1 MKLSSMTIY
10 IIGLAFAMIALS
22 FALFMHV
29 LPESQHAQYYKD
41 ATDKLNTE
49 ASKMKQAE
57 ERVRKAKEL
66 VLAKATDWRSIAAT
80 RTPPDTLA
88 AGGIDL
94 NRNAFQLTVDTKAY
108 RNNIQRAVNAQVR
121 KGGVKVINGPYVQ
134 GVDPS
139 APATSVLASFYN
151 YPALGFP
158 AVIFDLGTVTVQ
170 GTYGEIMKNI
180 QAYKS
185 MPHYLAVTDGLRIDG
200 TSPNLTATYNLS
212 IVGLLRS
219 TVINGQAP
227 EGAGGGNGGGGGAGP
242 MGPAGMGM
250 PGAKSGKPGISGA
263 GPGR

>member
-10 IIGLAFAMIALS
+10 IMGLAFAMIALS

-29 LPESQHAQYYKD
+29 LPENQHTQYYND

-49 ASKMKQAE
+49 AAKMKQAE
-57 ERVRKAKEL
+57 DRVRKAKEL
-66 VLAKATDWRSIAAT
+66 VLAKAVEWRSIAAT

-108 RNNIQRAVNAQVR
+108 RNNIQRAVNAQLR
-121 KGGVKVINGPYVQ
+121 KGGVTVISGPYVQ
-134 GVDPS
+134 GPDPS
-139 APATSVLASFYN
+139 APATGILASFYN

-170 GTYGEIMKNI
+170 GTYAQIMNNI
-180 QAYKS
+180 RSYKT

-200 TSPNLTATYNLS
+200 TSPNLTATYNLT

-227 EGAGGGNGGGGGAGP
+227 EGTGGGNAGGMGGA
-242 MGPAGMGM
+242 MGMGGM
-250 PGAKSGKPGISGA
+250 PGGKNGKPGVMGA